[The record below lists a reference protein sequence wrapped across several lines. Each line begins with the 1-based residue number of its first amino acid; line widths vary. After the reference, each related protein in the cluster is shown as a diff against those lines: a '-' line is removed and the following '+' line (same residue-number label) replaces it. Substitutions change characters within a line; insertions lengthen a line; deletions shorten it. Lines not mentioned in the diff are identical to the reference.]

1 MKIFKIAV
9 EVHGKRRIWRVHTT
23 DAETAQTVAQDFLP
37 MLDPAAKFGTPE
49 EEVDGLFSR
58 LKARLTR
65 GLGRLLNRLSRR
77 Q

>member
-1 MKIFKIAV
+1 VKIFKIAV

-23 DAETAQTVAQDFLP
+23 DAETAQTVALEFLP

-58 LKARLTR
+58 LKALS
-65 GLGRLLNRLSRR
+65 GRLLNRLSRR